1 MKDILRKESVM
12 GVRIAVAV
20 IGLFATVL
28 AILGRGDI
36 MSLLTG
42 AYSIYTPG
50 IIFPLLI
57 AILCHK
63 KKEIRQ
69 PIWVA
74 AVVLG
79 GLFGI
84 IGTYLAPLLEKL
96 SLPAPVMSNLSLIGM
111 GLSLLV
117 ALISVKWNSN
127 K

>member
-1 MKDILRKESVM
+1 M
-12 GVRIAVAV
+12 
-20 IGLFATVL
+20 L

-84 IGTYLAPLLEKL
+84 IGTYFAPLLEKL